1 MQTFVAVALSTW
13 LGLIFLW
20 VITMSITHAGAT
32 FAASFA
38 FNSYIIITGIVSIV
52 VGAVFQIS
60 AWIEAIREQNPEYL
74 REKKFQQ
81 AKNLIESSRQ
91 CRIQEDQKWFGRNYF
106 EAERLEMEGK
116 SMLRESAALGYEP
129 AIVLAGSMGLM
140 LW

>member
-13 LGLIFLW
+13 LGLISLW
-20 VITMSITHAGAT
+20 VIVLTLIGPGASYY
-32 FAASFA
+32 AAHTTA
-38 FNSYIIITGIVSIV
+38 SYMGITGIVSIA
-52 VGAVFQIS
+52 VGAVVQID

>member
-13 LGLIFLW
+13 LGLISLW
-20 VITMSITHAGAT
+20 VIVLTLIGPGASLYSANIT
-32 FAASFA
+32 AS
-38 FNSYIIITGIVSIV
+38 YMGITGIVSIA
-52 VGAVFQIS
+52 VGAVVQID

-91 CRIQEDQKWFGRNYF
+91 CRIQEDQKWFGHNYF